1 MPVEPLGI
9 EMDLDAMFG
18 HQLNVDVTLLKLI
31 RLHCL
36 CFSNTTPEAALTLA

>member
-18 HQLNVDVTLLKLI
+18 HQLNVDVTLLKL

-36 CFSNTTPEAALTLA
+36 CFFNTAPKAALTLA